1 VDFELSDDQ
10 VALRDAA
17 AALLEGRCPSTRVR
31 EVAGSERHLDAELWE
46 AMAAQ
51 GWPAVE
57 RPAHDGGLGLG
68 MVEVAVLCEQ
78 LGRHLAPVPF
88 VGTVLAHGALTAA
101 AAPGGDAG
109 DAADG
114 AEAGDTTGVAAGGVS
129 GLGDVDMAGWARRLA
144 AGDARGALAWSSRD
158 DAVLAE
164 RRAGTGWRLTGRTDP
179 VVFGP
184 DAEVVVVFARA
195 SGVPAVFALA
205 QPDSARPAPQP
216 AMDRTRSLA
225 RLELD
230 DAPATRLGGPVAAD
244 ALLDRAATAVSA
256 EMLGA
261 ASRVLEM
268 TVQYAKDRVQFGRPI
283 GGFQAVKHRCADMLV
298 DVEGM
303 RSAAYYAAWAVG
315 AGDPEASSAAAA
327 AKVWCSD
334 AARRVMASG
343 LQVHG
348 GIGFTWE
355 HDLHLFLKR
364 SQLDQV
370 SFGTAAH
377 HRERLARI
385 LRPRAEAG
393 EPVL

>member
-1 VDFELSDDQ
+1 VDFELSSDQ

-17 AALLEGRCPSTRVR
+17 ASLLDGACPTTRVR
-31 EVAGSERHLDAELWE
+31 EVAAQARNLDDDLWA

-57 RPAHDGGLGLG
+57 RSDADGGLGLG
-68 MVEVAVLCEQ
+68 LVEVAVLCEQ
-78 LGRHLAPVPF
+78 LGRHVAPVPF
-88 VGTVLAHGALTAA
+88 AGTVLSHGALCAA
-101 AAPGGDAG
+101 LARGELDDAAIIGDGDAR
-109 DAADG
+109 
-114 AEAGDTTGVAAGGVS
+114 
-129 GLGDVDMAGWARRLA
+129 GWARRLGSGEA
-144 AGDARGALAWSSRD
+144 IGAVAWSRRP
-158 DAVLAE
+158 DAVAA
-164 RRAGTGWRLTGRTDP
+164 RRDPSGTWRLTGRTDP
-179 VVFGP
+179 VIDGP
-184 DAEVVVVFARA
+184 HADVLVVFAQA
-195 SGVPAVFALA
+195 DGAPALYAVA
-205 QPDSARPAPQP
+205 PGDGDRPRPEP
-216 AMDRTRSLA
+216 AMDRTRSLGWFT
-225 RLELD
+225 LD
-230 DAPATRLGGPVAAD
+230 DTPAIRLGDDRDAD
-244 ALLDRAATAVSA
+244 AVLDRAVAACCA

-261 ASRVLEM
+261 ADVVLQM

-283 GGFQAVKHRCADMLV
+283 GSFQAVKHRCADMLV

-315 AGDPEASSAAAA
+315 ASDPEASAAASA

-370 SFGTAAH
+370 SLGDGAH
-377 HRERLARI
+377 HRERIARI
-385 LRPRAEAG
+385 LRARAEAG
-393 EPVL
+393 QPVF

>member
-1 VDFELSDDQ
+1 MDFELSADQ

-17 AALLEGRCPSTRVR
+17 ASLLDGACTTARVR
-31 EVAGSERHLDAELWE
+31 QVAAEDRHLDDDLWK
-46 AMAAQ
+46 AMAEQ

-57 RPAHDGGLGLG
+57 RSVDDGGLGLG
-68 MVEVAVLCEQ
+68 LVEVAVLCEQ

-88 VGTVLAHGALTAA
+88 AGTVVAHGALVSAMADGALDATVDLGGTAA
-101 AAPGGDAG
+101 RGWAQRLSAG
-109 DAADG
+109 DAVGAVAWSRRAD
-114 AEAGDTTGVAAGGVS
+114 AVR
-129 GLGDVDMAGWARRLA
+129 ARREL
-144 AGDARGALAWSSRD
+144 D
-158 DAVLAE
+158 
-164 RRAGTGWRLTGRTDP
+164 GTWRLMGRSDP
-179 VVFGP
+179 VVDGP
-184 DAEVVVVFARA
+184 QADLMVVFAEA
-195 SGVPAVFALA
+195 DGVPSLFVLA
-205 QPDSARPAPQP
+205 SDDGDGPASEP
-216 AMDRTRSLA
+216 AMDRTRSLGW
-225 RLELD
+225 LTLD
-230 DAPATRLGGPVAAD
+230 DRPALKLGDGPAAD
-244 ALLDRAATAVSA
+244 AVLDRAVAVLCA

-261 ASRVLEM
+261 ADVVLAM

-315 AGDPEASSAAAA
+315 AGDPEASAAASA
-327 AKVWCSD
+327 AKVWCAD

-370 SFGTAAH
+370 SFGDAVY
-377 HRERLARI
+377 HRERIARI
-385 LRPRAEAG
+385 LRARADVG
-393 EPVL
+393 QPVF

>member
-1 VDFELSDDQ
+1 VDFDLSADQ

-17 AALLEGRCPSTRVR
+17 ASLLDDACSTARVR
-31 EVAGSERHLDAELWE
+31 AVAATDHHLDDDLWA
-46 AMAAQ
+46 AMAEQ
-51 GWPAVE
+51 GWPAIE
-57 RPAHDGGLGLG
+57 RSEADGGLGLG

-78 LGRHLAPVPF
+78 LGRHLAPVPYA
-88 VGTVLAHGALTAA
+88 GTVVAHGALTSAIEEGA
-101 AAPGGDAG
+101 LDAG
-109 DAADG
+109 G
-114 AEAGDTTGVAAGGVS
+114 ATT
-129 GLGDVDMAGWARRLA
+129 LGDSDVGEWARRLSTGEA
-144 AGDARGALAWSSRD
+144 IGAMAWSSRT
-158 DAVLAE
+158 DAV
-164 RRAGTGWRLTGRTDP
+164 RAKRDGGGTWRLTGRSDP
-179 VVFGP
+179 VVDGP
-184 DAEVVVVFARA
+184 DADVIVVFAESDDA
-195 SGVPAVFALA
+195 PAVFALVTG
-205 QPDSARPAPQP
+205 DGGRPGAEP
-216 AMDRTRSLA
+216 AMDRTRSLGW
-225 RLELD
+225 LELAD
-230 DAPATRLGGPVAAD
+230 SPALRLGDERAAD
-244 ALLDRAATAVSA
+244 AILDRALCALCA

-261 ASRVLEM
+261 ADVVLAM

-315 AGDPEASSAAAA
+315 AGDPDASAAAST

-370 SFGTAAH
+370 SFGDAAY
-377 HRERLARI
+377 HRERIARI
-385 LRPRAEAG
+385 LRSRAEAG
-393 EPVL
+393 LPVF

>member
-1 VDFELSDDQ
+1 MDFELSGDQ
-10 VALRDAA
+10 VALQDAA
-17 AALLEGRCPSTRVR
+17 ASLLDDACSTARVR
-31 EVAGSERHLDAELWE
+31 EVADSRRHRDDALWA
-46 AMAAQ
+46 AMAEQ

-57 RPAHDGGLGLG
+57 RAEDQEGLGLG
-68 MVEVAVLCEQ
+68 LVEVAVLCEQ

-88 VGTVLAHGALTAA
+88 AGTVVAHGAITSALESGALETGAHL
-101 AAPGGDAG
+101 GGADT
-109 DAADG
+109 DG
-114 AEAGDTTGVAAGGVS
+114 AE
-129 GLGDVDMAGWARRLA
+129 WARRLSTGEA
-144 AGDARGALAWSSRD
+144 TGAVAWSGRA
-158 DAVLAE
+158 DAV
-164 RRAGTGWRLTGRTDP
+164 RAQRQDDGTWRLTGRSDP
-179 VVFGP
+179 VIDGP
-184 DAEVVVVFARA
+184 LADVLVVFAA
-195 SGVPAVFALA
+195 TEDAPAIFALDA
-205 QPDSARPAPQP
+205 GTPSRSRDEP
-216 AMDRTRSLA
+216 AMDRTRSIGW
-225 RLELD
+225 LELD
-230 DAPATRLGGPVAAD
+230 NRPALLLGDERAAD
-244 ALLDRAATAVSA
+244 AVLDRALVAACA

-261 ASRVLEM
+261 ADVVLAM

-315 AGDPEASSAAAA
+315 AGDPEATVAASA

-370 SFGTAAH
+370 TFGSAAH
-377 HRERLARI
+377 HRDRIAHI
-385 LRPRAEAG
+385 LRSRAEAG
-393 EPVL
+393 LPVL

>member
-1 VDFELSDDQ
+1 VDFELSVDQ

-17 AALLEGRCPSTRVR
+17 SDLLERSCTTARVR
-31 EVAGSERHLDAELWE
+31 EVAGTGRHVDTDLWAAMSE
-46 AMAAQ
+46 Q

-57 RPAHDGGLGLG
+57 RSVEDGGLGLG

-88 VGTVLAHGALTAA
+88 AGTVLAHGALASALSTGALD
-101 AAPGGDAG
+101 GDA
-109 DAADG
+109 
-114 AEAGDTTGVAAGGVS
+114 DTGLGAAG
-129 GLGDVDMAGWARRLA
+129 AGEWARRLS
-144 AGDARGALAWSSRD
+144 AGEGTGAVAWSRRP
-158 DAVLAE
+158 DAVRA
-164 RRAGTGWRLTGRTDP
+164 RRDGQGTWRLTGRSDP
-179 VVFGP
+179 VVGGP
-184 DAEVVVVFARA
+184 DANVVVVFAETDGA
-195 SGVPAVFALA
+195 PALYALA
-205 QPDSARPAPQP
+205 LAPDDDARPAAEP
-216 AMDRTRSLA
+216 AMDNTRSLGW
-225 RLELD
+225 LTLD
-230 DAPATRLGGPVAAD
+230 DRPALRLGDDRAAEVV
-244 ALLDRAATAVSA
+244 LDRAVAALCA

-261 ASRVLEM
+261 ADIVLAM

-315 AGDPEASSAAAA
+315 ASDPEASAASSA

-370 SFGTAAH
+370 SFGDAVH
-377 HRERLARI
+377 HRERIARI
-385 LRPRAEAG
+385 LRSRAEAG
-393 EPVL
+393 LPVF

>member
-1 VDFELSDDQ
+1 VDFELSSDQ

-17 AALLEGRCPSTRVR
+17 AGLLDDACTTTRVR
-31 EVAGSERHLDAELWE
+31 EVAAAGRHLDDDLWA
-46 AMAAQ
+46 AMAEQ
-51 GWPAVE
+51 GWPAIE
-57 RPAHDGGLGLG
+57 RSEPEGGLGLG

-88 VGTVLAHGALTAA
+88 TGTVVAHHALATAITSGAL
-101 AAPGGDAG
+101 
-109 DAADG
+109 G
-114 AEAGDTTGVAAGGVS
+114 AEAGSSAPA
-129 GLGDVDMAGWARRLA
+129 LGATDAAGWAQRLSS
-144 AGDARGALAWSSRD
+144 GDATGAVAWSRRP
-158 DAVLAE
+158 DAVVA
-164 RRAGTGWRLTGRTDP
+164 RRDGGGTWRLTGRSDP
-179 VVFGP
+179 VVNGP
-184 DAEVVVVFARA
+184 QADVIIVFAETEGA
-195 SGVPAVFALA
+195 PAIFALA
-205 QPDSARPAPQP
+205 PDDSARPGSEP
-216 AMDRTRSLA
+216 AMDRTRSLGWLA
-225 RLELD
+225 LD
-230 DAPATRLGGPVAAD
+230 DRPALRLGDDRAA
-244 ALLDRAATAVSA
+244 AAVLDRAAAALCA

-261 ASRVLEM
+261 ADVVLAM

-315 AGDPEASSAAAA
+315 AGDPEASPAASA

-370 SFGTAAH
+370 TFGDATY
-377 HRERLARI
+377 HRERIALV
-385 LRPRAEAG
+385 LRARAEAG
-393 EPVL
+393 QPVF

>member
-1 VDFELSDDQ
+1 VDFELSEDQ

-17 AALLEGRCPSTRVR
+17 ASLLDDACSSTRVR
-31 EVAGSERHLDAELWE
+31 EVADSGRHRDDALWA
-46 AMAAQ
+46 AMAEQ

-57 RPAHDGGLGLG
+57 RSDHEGGLGLG
-68 MVEVAVLCEQ
+68 LVEVAVLCEQ

-88 VGTVLAHGALTAA
+88 AGTVVAHGAISSALASGA
-101 AAPGGDAG
+101 L
-109 DAADG
+109 DG
-114 AEAGDTTGVAAGGVS
+114 EAS
-129 GLGDVDMAGWARRLA
+129 LGLGDVDGAEWTRRLSTGEATGAVAWSRRADVVRARR
-144 AGDARGALAWSSRD
+144 D
-158 DAVLAE
+158 DV
-164 RRAGTGWRLTGRTDP
+164 GTWRLTGRSDP
-179 VVFGP
+179 VIDGP
-184 DAEVVVVFARA
+184 LADVLLVFAETE
-195 SGVPAVFALA
+195 GVPAIFALA
-205 QPDSARPAPQP
+205 TEDGGTRSRDEP
-216 AMDRTRSLA
+216 AMDRTRSIGW
-225 RLELD
+225 LELD
-230 DAPATRLGGPVAAD
+230 DRPARWLGDDRVAD
-244 ALLDRAATAVSA
+244 AVLDRALVAVCA

-261 ASRVLEM
+261 ADVVLAM
-268 TVQYAKDRVQFGRPI
+268 TVQYAQDRVQFGRPI

-315 AGDPEASSAAAA
+315 ARDPEATVAASA

-370 SFGTAAH
+370 TFGDAAY
-377 HRERLARI
+377 HRDRIARI
-385 LRPRAEAG
+385 LRSRVEAG
-393 EPVL
+393 LPVL

>member
-1 VDFELSDDQ
+1 MDFELSGDQ

-17 AALLEGRCPSTRVR
+17 ASLLDDACSTARVR
-31 EVAGSERHLDAELWE
+31 EVADGDRHRDDALWA
-46 AMAAQ
+46 AMADQ

-57 RPAHDGGLGLG
+57 GAEDQEGLGLG
-68 MVEVAVLCEQ
+68 LVEVAVLCEQ

-88 VGTVLAHGALTAA
+88 AGTVVARGAITSALASGAGEAGALH
-101 AAPGGDAG
+101 G
-109 DAADG
+109 
-114 AEAGDTTGVAAGGVS
+114 AGDTDWAQ
-129 GLGDVDMAGWARRLA
+129 WARRLSTGEA
-144 AGDARGALAWSSRD
+144 TGAVAWSRRA
-158 DAVLAE
+158 DAVQAK
-164 RRAGTGWRLTGRTDP
+164 RHDDGTWRLTGRSDP
-179 VVFGP
+179 VIDGP
-184 DAEVVVVFARA
+184 LADVLVVFAETEGA
-195 SGVPAVFALA
+195 PAIFALEA
-205 QPDSARPAPQP
+205 GTRSRSGSRDEP
-216 AMDRTRSLA
+216 AMDRTRSIGW
-225 RLELD
+225 LELD
-230 DAPATRLGGPVAAD
+230 DQPALWLGDDGAAD
-244 ALLDRAATAVSA
+244 AVLDRALVAACA

-261 ASRVLEM
+261 ADVVLAM

-303 RSAAYYAAWAVG
+303 RSVAYYAAWAVG
-315 AGDPEASSAAAA
+315 AGDPEATVAASA

-370 SFGTAAH
+370 TFGDAAH
-377 HRERLARI
+377 HRDRIAHI
-385 LRPRAEAG
+385 LRSRAEAG
-393 EPVL
+393 LPVL